1 MVGAA
6 LRVERHDVDAARA
19 EHGQVPRGNGTC
31 QGACMLG
38 HLAPGRKPEGFRPW
52 SAGPPRTHTSLRVS
66 ILPPE
71 CRLCGTTNWTAFV
84 CKRLSRRPLD
94 MIRAG
99 PALGKHGHTSKCTTQ
114 SPDRPLEA
122 AVEALVIAYCF
133 FTGDGS
139 YPSPFH
145 AGGTPDAR
153 KQKKTVTYS
162 FRVLTVALAS
172 DFFKTLPTNGRG
184 RGTVSRN
191 AHLMRLIGPRK
202 ESARGPILPG
212 GGYE

>member
-1 MVGAA
+1 MTLTLLGLNMVKYLVGTERAKA
-6 LRVERHDVDAARA
+6 HACSDTLR
-19 EHGQVPRGNGTC
+19 
-31 QGACMLG
+31 QGES
-38 HLAPGRKPEGFRPW
+38 RKVFRPW

-172 DFFKTLPTNGRG
+172 VFFQYSFGEWSWKDAQCHKTLT
-184 RGTVSRN
+184 
-191 AHLMRLIGPRK
+191 
-202 ESARGPILPG
+202 
-212 GGYE
+212 